1 MPGENRLI
9 SGSPPGTPQSP
20 QPFPPGVILPQ
31 RQLGN
36 RLDKQAGSGYMSLR
50 AKRSNLH
57 VTEESPRKL
66 RIAHLHCTKR
76 TSSRCPAGSAVQVS
90 TEKHRLAM
98 TEYFGGIPCVESLAI
113 SARVTKRHVIASR
126 SLAKQS
132 PRNRRLLRRTP
143 ALSGGAREER
153 SSQ

>member
-66 RIAHLHCTKR
+66 RIAHLHLQQ
-76 TSSRCPAGSAVQVS
+76 VQVS

-143 ALSGGAREER
+143 ALSGGGREER